1 MRTIVRKL
9 RAKPEDQKRRISYFL
24 TVVTMLVVLLIWSV
38 SLGSRYGEKSVKLP
52 VDNAEKEKKTQSP
65 FSIIGDTFEEA
76 YKSAKQ

>member
-1 MRTIVRKL
+1 
-9 RAKPEDQKRRISYFL
+9 
-24 TVVTMLVVLLIWSV
+24 MLVVLLIWSV

-52 VDNAEKEKKTQSP
+52 VDNVEKEKKTESP